1 MCFINLINVCR
12 IDDLGII
19 KVADFGLCQGTYQK
33 QYFRQDKNECVKLPI
48 KWMAI
53 ESIEDGLYTE
63 KTDVVR
69 SMSKCSVSVQ
79 KQYFIYNLV
88 VVEFWS
94 DMLGGIQWW
103 EGTVWRTVSSL
114 YAKITEGR

>member
-1 MCFINLINVCR
+1 
-12 IDDLGII
+12 
-19 KVADFGLCQGTYQK
+19 
-33 QYFRQDKNECVKLPI
+33 
-48 KWMAI
+48 MAI

-69 SMSKCSVSVQ
+69 SMKCSVSVTVQ
-79 KQYFIYNLV
+79 EQYFIYNLV
-88 VVEFWS
+88 VVELWS